1 MPKVTVQ
8 SQTTQSANEAYQ
20 KIKTMLET
28 DPELRRMDP
37 SCSFSFN
44 EGSLSGTA
52 KGSKFSAN
60 MKVVGQTAGNSMT
73 MVTIDVDLPLLLTPV
88 KGLVQSTLEKKLKA
102 ALA

>member
-1 MPKVTVQ
+1 MPKVSVQ
-8 SQTTQSANEAYQ
+8 SLTSKSANEAYE

-28 DPELRRMDP
+28 DPELRKMDP

-44 EGSLSGTA
+44 QGSLSGTA
-52 KGSKFSAN
+52 KGSKFTAN
-60 MKVVGQTAGNSMT
+60 MKVVSQAQGSSL
-73 MVTIDVDLPLLLTPV
+73 VTIDVDLPLLLTPV